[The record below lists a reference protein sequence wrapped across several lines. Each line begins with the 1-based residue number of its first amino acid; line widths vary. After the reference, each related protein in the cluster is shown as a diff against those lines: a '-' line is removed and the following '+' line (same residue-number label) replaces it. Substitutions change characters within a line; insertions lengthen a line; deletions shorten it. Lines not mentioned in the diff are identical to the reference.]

1 MILRVPIQRNMTEIS
16 LNGMDGGE
24 DGGEDGFGNKGL
36 VGERLGGEGLF
47 SGSFYP
53 R

>member
-24 DGGEDGFGNKGL
+24 DGGEDEFGNKGL
-36 VGERLGGEGLF
+36 VCARMGGGLF

>member
-1 MILRVPIQRNMTEIS
+1 MTEIS

-36 VGERLGGEGLF
+36 VCERMGGGLF
-47 SGSFYP
+47 SGSFYH